1 MKDNNFSFIKL
12 RDEITTKSG
21 LGSSISSKEHQKKL
35 KFEPNLNVTRHHVHT
50 ENIEI
55 NNNIQKQEI
64 VVQEQPAN
72 VVNINE
78 SKF

>member
-21 LGSSISSKEHQKKL
+21 LGSSVSSKEPQKKL
-35 KFEPNLNVTRHHVHT
+35 KFEPNLNVTRHHIHT
-50 ENIEI
+50 ENVEI
-55 NNNIQKQEI
+55 NNIQKQEI
-64 VVQEQPAN
+64 LIQEQPAN

-78 SKF
+78 SNF